1 MEQKS
6 NTEAR
11 TTIDTMLEL
20 IRSKGRIDLNSIAS
34 SLGIAPS
41 VVEGWAKVLESG
53 NLIKISYE
61 VGKMFLTPME
71 LSKDEMQALESKT
84 QQQKFIMSEE
94 IDADLISTEKLEQSL
109 REIESNISG
118 FEQRLQKES
127 PEARKK
133 IEELSK
139 MYAQMRS
146 YQSNIDAIKK
156 GISSDYDNM
165 EKRFND
171 LLAKLGK
178 VSEQEQ
184 KAKGG
189 IPGTIQE
196 NINNARAALQELE
209 TVKKNVAQSIE
220 NTRKDLE
227 NQLKQESARL
237 DSIIKQS
244 HSELENAYKE
254 LEKEAGSYKGDIKE
268 IKELQL
274 KEEQL
279 SKKLNQQHSEFN
291 SNYSK
296 LEQSLK
302 QATANFSPKY
312 EEAMNELNK
321 VMEGSGSMG
330 EIIKNMSDLK
340 MEIEDLGPKLNNY
353 RAELQKLKDQVDA
366 LNAAKNLSVKE
377 KGQKMSNLKAKGDAI
392 KGEIKTKK
400 SKISD
405 SLNNINKLTQKMK
418 PDKKSDDNT
427 QSEKA

>member
-71 LSKDEMQALESKT
+71 LSKEEMQALETKT
-84 QQQKFIMSEE
+84 QQQKYIMSEE
-94 IDADLISTEKLEQSL
+94 LDADLISTEKLEQSL

-156 GISSDYDNM
+156 GMSSDYDSM
-165 EKRFND
+165 EKKFND

-178 VSEQEQ
+178 VLEQEQ

-237 DSIIKQS
+237 DSIMKQS
-244 HSELENAYKE
+244 HSELEKAYKE

-274 KEEQL
+274 MEEQL

-312 EEAMNELNK
+312 EETMDELNK
-321 VMEGSGSMG
+321 VMEGFGSMG

-340 MEIEDLGPKLNNY
+340 VEIGDLGPKLNNY
-353 RAELQKLKDQVDA
+353 RAELQKLRDQVDA
-366 LNAAKNLSVKE
+366 LNAAKNLSIKE
-377 KGQKMSNLKAKGDAI
+377 KEQKMSDLKAKGDAI

-400 SKISD
+400 SRISD

-418 PDKKSDDNT
+418 PDKKGGDNAK
-427 QSEKA
+427 SEKA

>member
-71 LSKDEMQALESKT
+71 LSKEEMQALETKT
-84 QQQKFIMSEE
+84 QQQKYIMSEE
-94 IDADLISTEKLEQSL
+94 LDADLISTEKLEQSL

-156 GISSDYDNM
+156 GMSSDYDSM
-165 EKRFND
+165 EKKFND

-178 VSEQEQ
+178 VLEQEQ

-237 DSIIKQS
+237 DSIMKQS
-244 HSELENAYKE
+244 HSELEKAYKE

-274 KEEQL
+274 IEEQL

-312 EEAMNELNK
+312 EETMDELNK
-321 VMEGSGSMG
+321 VMEGFGSMG

-340 MEIEDLGPKLNNY
+340 VEIGDLGPKLNNY
-353 RAELQKLKDQVDA
+353 RAELQKLRDQVDA
-366 LNAAKNLSVKE
+366 LNAAKNLSIKE
-377 KGQKMSNLKAKGDAI
+377 KEQKMSDLKAKGDAI

-400 SKISD
+400 SRISD

-418 PDKKSDDNT
+418 PDKKGGDNAK
-427 QSEKA
+427 SEKA

>member
-71 LSKDEMQALESKT
+71 LSKDELQALESKT

-274 KEEQL
+274 MEEQL

-377 KGQKMSNLKAKGDAI
+377 KEQKMSDLKAKGDAI
-392 KGEIKTKK
+392 KDEIKTKK

-418 PDKKSDDNT
+418 PDKKSDDNA

>member
-274 KEEQL
+274 TEEQL

-353 RAELQKLKDQVDA
+353 RTELQKLKDQVDA

-377 KGQKMSNLKAKGDAI
+377 KEQKMSDLKAKGDAI

-418 PDKKSDDNT
+418 PDKKSDDNA

>member
-274 KEEQL
+274 MEEQL

-353 RAELQKLKDQVDA
+353 RTELQKLKDQVDA

-377 KGQKMSNLKAKGDAI
+377 KEQKMSDLKAKGDAI

-418 PDKKSDDNT
+418 PDKKSDDNA

>member
-94 IDADLISTEKLEQSL
+94 IDADLISTERLEQSL

-274 KEEQL
+274 TEEQL

-418 PDKKSDDNT
+418 PDKKSDDNA

>member
-94 IDADLISTEKLEQSL
+94 IDADLISTERLEQSL

-418 PDKKSDDNT
+418 PDKKGGDNAK
-427 QSEKA
+427 SEKA

>member
-274 KEEQL
+274 TEEQL

-418 PDKKSDDNT
+418 PDKKGGDNAK
-427 QSEKA
+427 SEKA

>member
-71 LSKDEMQALESKT
+71 LSKDELQALESKT

-274 KEEQL
+274 TEEQL

-377 KGQKMSNLKAKGDAI
+377 KEQKMSDLKAKGDAI

-418 PDKKSDDNT
+418 PDKKSDDNA

>member
-1 MEQKS
+1 MEQKP
-6 NTEAR
+6 NVEAR

-34 SLGIAPS
+34 TLGIAPS

-61 VGKMFLTPME
+61 VGKMFLSPMDV
-71 LSKDEMQALESKT
+71 SKEEMQALETKT
-84 QQQKFIMSEE
+84 EQQKFIMSEE
-94 IDADLISTEKLEQSL
+94 IEADLISTDKLAQSL
-109 REIESNISG
+109 KEIESNISS

-127 PEARKK
+127 PEAHKK

-156 GISSDYDNM
+156 SISSDYDKM

-171 LLAKLGK
+171 MLAKLGK

-196 NINNARAALQELE
+196 NINNARSALQELD
-209 TVKKNVAQSIE
+209 TVKKNLAQSIE
-220 NTRKDLE
+220 NMRKDYE
-227 NQLKQESARL
+227 EQLKQESVRL
-237 DSIIKQS
+237 NYIIKQS

-268 IKELQL
+268 LKDLQL
-274 KEEQL
+274 AEEQL

-302 QATANFSPKY
+302 QATANFTPKY

-321 VMEGSGSMG
+321 VMEGSGSIG
-330 EIIKNMSDLK
+330 EIIKNMADLK
-340 MEIEDLGPKLNNY
+340 AEIDDLGPKLNGY

-366 LNAAKNLSVKE
+366 LNAAKNLSIKDKE
-377 KGQKMSNLKAKGDAI
+377 QKMSDLNNRSNEI
-392 KGEIKTKK
+392 KNEIKTKK

-405 SLNNINKLTQKMK
+405 SLNNINKLTQKMQ
-418 PDKKSDDNT
+418 PDKKDGGNT
-427 QSEKA
+427 PPEDA

>member
-237 DSIIKQS
+237 DSIMKQS

-274 KEEQL
+274 TEEQL

-353 RAELQKLKDQVDA
+353 RTELQKLKDQVDA

-377 KGQKMSNLKAKGDAI
+377 KEQKMSDLKAKGDAI

-418 PDKKSDDNT
+418 PDKKSDDNA

>member
-274 KEEQL
+274 TEEQL

-353 RAELQKLKDQVDA
+353 RTELQKLKDQVDA

-377 KGQKMSNLKAKGDAI
+377 KEQKMSDLKAKGDGI

-405 SLNNINKLTQKMK
+405 SLNNINKLTQRMK
-418 PDKKSDDNT
+418 PDKKSDDNA

>member
-237 DSIIKQS
+237 DSIMKQS

-274 KEEQL
+274 TEEQL

-377 KGQKMSNLKAKGDAI
+377 KEQKMSDLKAKGDAI

-418 PDKKSDDNT
+418 PDKKSDDNA

>member
-34 SLGIAPS
+34 TLGIAPS

-61 VGKMFLTPME
+61 VGKMFLSPME
-71 LSKDEMQALESKT
+71 ISKEEMQALETKT
-84 QQQKFIMSEE
+84 EQQKFIMSEE
-94 IDADLISTEKLEQSL
+94 IDADLISIEKLEQSL

-146 YQSNIDAIKK
+146 YQSNIDSIKK
-156 GISSDYDNM
+156 GISSDYDDM
-165 EKRFND
+165 EKRFNEV
-171 LLAKLGK
+171 LAKLGK

-227 NQLKQESARL
+227 NQLKQESIRL

-244 HSELENAYKE
+244 HSELEKAYKE

-268 IKELQL
+268 IKDLQL
-274 KEEQL
+274 MEEQL
-279 SKKLNQQHSEFN
+279 TKKLNQQHSEFN

-340 MEIEDLGPKLNNY
+340 VEIEDLGPKLNNY

-366 LNAAKNLSVKE
+366 INAAKNLSVKE
-377 KGQKMSNLKAKGDAI
+377 KEQKMSDLENKGNAI
-392 KGEIKTKK
+392 KGEIKAKK

-418 PDKKSDDNT
+418 PDKKGGKDPSDN
-427 QSEKA
+427 A

>member
-61 VGKMFLTPME
+61 VGKMFLTPIE

-274 KEEQL
+274 TEEQL

-353 RAELQKLKDQVDA
+353 RTELQKLKDQVDA

-377 KGQKMSNLKAKGDAI
+377 KEQKMSDLKAKGDAI

-418 PDKKSDDNT
+418 PDKKSDDNA

>member
-274 KEEQL
+274 TEEQL

-377 KGQKMSNLKAKGDAI
+377 KEQKMSDLKAKGDAI

-418 PDKKSDDNT
+418 PDKKSDDNA

>member
-1 MEQKS
+1 MGQKP
-6 NTEAR
+6 NEEAR

-34 SLGIAPS
+34 TLGIAPS

-61 VGKMFLTPME
+61 VGKMFLSPME
-71 LSKDEMQALESKT
+71 ISKEEMQALETKT
-84 QQQKFIMSEE
+84 EQQKFIMSEE
-94 IDADLISTEKLEQSL
+94 IEADLISTDKLAQSL
-109 REIESNISG
+109 KEIESSISS
-118 FEQRLQKES
+118 FDQNLQKES

-133 IEELSK
+133 IEGLSK

-146 YQSNIDAIKK
+146 YQSNIDSIKK

-171 LLAKLGK
+171 VLSKIGK

-184 KAKGG
+184 KAKAG
-189 IPGTIQE
+189 IPSTIQE
-196 NINNARAALQELE
+196 NLNNARAALQELD

-220 NTRKDLE
+220 NMRKDLE
-227 NQLKQESARL
+227 DQLKQESVRL
-237 DSIIKQS
+237 NSIINQS

-254 LEKEAGSYKGDIKE
+254 LEKEAGSYKGN
-268 IKELQL
+268 IKELKDLQL
-274 KEEQL
+274 TEEQL

-302 QATANFSPKY
+302 QATANFTPKY

-321 VMEGSGSMG
+321 VIEESGSMG

-340 MEIEDLGPKLNNY
+340 TEVEGLGPKLNGY
-353 RAELQKLKDQVDA
+353 RAELQRLKDQVDA
-366 LNAAKNLSVKE
+366 LNAAKNLNIKDKE
-377 KGQKMSNLKAKGDAI
+377 QKMSNLKSKSD
-392 KGEIKTKK
+392 EIKNEINTKK

-405 SLNNINKLTQKMK
+405 SLNNINKLAQRIK
-418 PDKKSDDNT
+418 PDKKAGDNQ
-427 QSEKA
+427 QSGNA

>member
-71 LSKDEMQALESKT
+71 LSKEEMQALETKT
-84 QQQKFIMSEE
+84 QQQKYIMSEE
-94 IDADLISTEKLEQSL
+94 LDADLISTEKLEQSL

-156 GISSDYDNM
+156 GMSSDYDSM
-165 EKRFND
+165 EKKFND

-178 VSEQEQ
+178 VLEQEQ

-237 DSIIKQS
+237 DSIMKQS
-244 HSELENAYKE
+244 HSELEKAYKE

-274 KEEQL
+274 IEEQL

-312 EEAMNELNK
+312 EETMDELNK
-321 VMEGSGSMG
+321 VMEGFGSMG

-340 MEIEDLGPKLNNY
+340 VEIGDLGPKLNNY
-353 RAELQKLKDQVDA
+353 RAELQKLRDQVDA

-377 KGQKMSNLKAKGDAI
+377 KEQKMSDLKAKGDAI

-400 SKISD
+400 SRISD

-418 PDKKSDDNT
+418 PDKKGGDNAK
-427 QSEKA
+427 SEKA

>member
-71 LSKDEMQALESKT
+71 LSKDELQALESKT

-274 KEEQL
+274 TEEQL

-353 RAELQKLKDQVDA
+353 RTELQKLKDQVDA

-377 KGQKMSNLKAKGDAI
+377 KEQKMSDLKAKGDAI

-418 PDKKSDDNT
+418 PDKKSDDNA